1 MLGSGSGGRTKSV
14 LFTGLGAVLIGGAVV
29 WVAADRIVSAVFE
42 RLRPDLEEQVGKPLT
57 MTEVNGKSEVKSL
70 TKPPTET
77 LTHVIDGHVIQ
88 ESSQPLL
95 SRLVSVSWGKMIL
108 RRGR

>member
-42 RLRPDLEEQVGKPLT
+42 RLRPDLEEQVGKPLGHPVV
-57 MTEVNGKSEVKSL
+57 MYSDGSVHYNGMS
-70 TKPPTET
+70 
-77 LTHVIDGHVIQ
+77 
-88 ESSQPLL
+88 
-95 SRLVSVSWGKMIL
+95 
-108 RRGR
+108 